1 VAKTGNRKC
10 HFGRFQGPE
19 RGEGMMNRKEK
30 GFSLVELLL
39 VVVIIGIIASLAV
52 PALQKAKVAAE
63 NGATFGTLRAI
74 GSTQVNFFSQFGR
87 FGRLTELN
95 PIMGGGIGTLSPPSQ
110 IVRGK
115 YFVFEMTPLNPTDAE
130 LKDSYIITARRA
142 VSTDAIYQ
150 YEINQTGEI
159 RQIFP

>member
-1 VAKTGNRKC
+1 MINRND
-10 HFGRFQGPE
+10 R
-19 RGEGMMNRKEK
+19 

-63 NGATFGTLRAI
+63 NGAAYGTLRSI
-74 GSTQVNFFSQFGR
+74 GSTEVNYFSQFNR
-87 FGRLTELN
+87 FGRLTEVN
-95 PIMGGGIGTLSPPSQ
+95 PIMGGGIGTPSGNQ
-110 IVRGK
+110 IIRGK
-115 YFVFEMTPLNPTDAE
+115 FFVFEMTPPNPTDTE
-130 LKDSYIITARRA
+130 LRDSYIITARRSVASEA
-142 VSTDAIYQ
+142 VYQ